1 MDGGQSIETRKL
13 STESRWMEE
22 SLHRLENPRQRA
34 DGWRSVYRDKKT
46 LDSSK
51 KKKKEQLLHAATEG
65 F

>member
-1 MDGGQSIETRKL
+1 
-13 STESRWMEE
+13 MEDR
-22 SLHRLENPRQRA
+22 LYRLENPRQRA